1 MGKERSCKSFKAVSP
16 DCCSHNVIYCSCL
29 LFFLNSSFDSSML
42 FCFCHRKNFN
52 VSFHFFSYHFKTIV
66 VIFKIPPCFP
76 FFVVKCNENEEIDI
90 NPHYKSH
97 RTFLFTIVYFSYC
110 SNLKLHFQLAL
121 AETIT
126 KTKEEKVE
134 RRQHCE

>member
-1 MGKERSCKSFKAVSP
+1 MWEKNDLVNNLKPSLQTVVATMSFIVDVCYFSWILA
-16 DCCSHNVIYCSCL
+16 
-29 LFFLNSSFDSSML
+29 SML